1 MSSYSN
7 SVEVNRYWAESIQ
20 IYSETNQLLAA
31 INAPGNNVFESL
43 DVESE
48 KKNLSSAQAA
58 FDKLLTFI
66 RAELKTQ
73 VPPDKLQ
80 ILLKSLDELEIV
92 KIEMVAEMKLI
103 FFHLQN
109 QKPELAAKHMA
120 KMDQKYQQGN
130 KIIARFRR
138 DVSQIQQQI
147 LEQQKVKAKIFLV
160 YEIAIA
166 IAMLLMVFSVTYY
179 GHHLA
184 IKMKLDDQAKE
195 KSIKDLQA
203 AKSLLKEQKHQ
214 LQVTLDHLQNTQL
227 QLIQSEKMSSLG
239 QLVSGIAHE
248 VNNPVN
254 FIHANLPYIRD
265 YSSNLLTLVRLYQ
278 EFYPHAVEEIQAH
291 QNNIDLEF
299 LSEDLMSIMNSM
311 QLGTERIRQIVLSLR
326 NFSRI
331 DEAEYKAVDIH
342 EGLENTLLILQHRL
356 QATNTRPE
364 ITVHKNYMNLP
375 PVECYAGQI
384 NQVFLNIL
392 INAIDAIEEL
402 HKQQGCQ
409 VMPQEPYH
417 IYIST
422 SLVDSDWL
430 NIMIADN
437 GIGIPESIQQRI
449 FDPFFTTKPV
459 GAGTGMGL
467 SISYQI
473 ITEQHGGKL
482 DCFSLPDQGTKF
494 VIQIPMKETAIAYV

>member
-1 MSSYSN
+1 M
-7 SVEVNRYWAESIQ
+7 NRYWAESIQ
-20 IYSETNQLLAA
+20 IYSEANQLLAA

-48 KKNLSSAQAA
+48 KKNLSSAQAT
-58 FDKLLTFI
+58 FDKLIKFI

-73 VPPDKLQ
+73 VPPDRLQ
-80 ILLKSLDELEIV
+80 ILLQSLDELEIV
-92 KIEMVAEMKLI
+92 KIEMVGEVKLI

-147 LEQQKVKAKIFLV
+147 LEQQKVKARIFLV

-166 IAMLLMVFSVTYY
+166 IAMLFMVFSVTYY
-179 GHHLA
+179 GHQLA

-195 KSIKDLQA
+195 KSIRDLQA
-203 AKSLLKEQKHQ
+203 AESLLKEQKHQ
-214 LQVTLDHLQNTQL
+214 LQVTLDHLQKTQL

-278 EFYPHAVEEIQAH
+278 EFYPHTVEEIQAH

-356 QATNTRPE
+356 QVTNTRPE

-402 HKQQGCQ
+402 HKQQACK

-417 IYIST
+417 IYIAT

-430 NIMIADN
+430 NIIIADN

-482 DCFSLPDQGTKF
+482 DCFSLPSQGTKF
-494 VIQIPMKETAIAYV
+494 VIQIPMKKTAIAYV